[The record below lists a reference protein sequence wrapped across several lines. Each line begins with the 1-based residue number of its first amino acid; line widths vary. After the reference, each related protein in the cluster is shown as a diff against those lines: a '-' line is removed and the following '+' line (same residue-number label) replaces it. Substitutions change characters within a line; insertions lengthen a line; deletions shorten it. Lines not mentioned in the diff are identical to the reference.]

1 MHFEPQT
8 LIFAAI
14 AAATVLAWIFRPI
27 PIWVTSLAF
36 PAVALLVGVVPGE
49 NFLVKLTAAYGGAF
63 NHLMLLFVGGFLL
76 AGAMHA
82 HGLDRR
88 LALTILSKRA
98 FGASHARMV
107 VGLGLCAWFT
117 SMWTSNTVTAIL
129 LIAIARKMLAKANE
143 DRPGSTLAR
152 AAVLAI
158 AYGAGIGG
166 LATPIGTPPNLVGIA
181 GLREL
186 ANVDLTFLEWMMFGV
201 PVSLTMM
208 IPLLLV
214 LLPGVS
220 RTEANLDYYAG
231 RELREKLPAK
241 LGRAEKT
248 ILWVFALALTLW
260 VAGGSATVLG
270 RTLNLP
276 QLAAWF
282 KRYLPEGVI
291 GLIAGLALLGLR
303 ANNKPILRLGRAA
316 KIVANEVET
325 LALLAGGLCLG
336 ELLSKTGLA
345 QAVGQAA
352 VQGLGVSS
360 VLGISAL
367 GAGIAIVLT
376 ELVSNTAAANI
387 LVPIMLSIAVSAE
400 VPPVPVVLAT
410 TFGCSLAFMFPIS
423 TPPNLSAFRTGYVS
437 WRQMTTRGVGLDFLS
452 VWVILGA
459 IWLFFT

>member
-1 MHFEPQT
+1 MHFEPQA

-27 PIWVTSLAF
+27 PIWASSLAF
-36 PAVALLVGVVPGE
+36 PAVALIVGVVPGE
-49 NFLVKLTAAYGGAF
+49 NFLVKLTTAYGGAF
-63 NHLMLLFVGGFLL
+63 SHLMLLFVGGFLL
-76 AGAMHA
+76 AGAMHE

-107 VGLGLCAWFT
+107 VGLGLCAWFI

-129 LIAIARKMLAKANE
+129 LIAIAKKMLAKAGE
-143 DRPGSTLAR
+143 DRPGSVLAR

-181 GLREL
+181 GLRDL
-186 ANVDLTFLEWMMFGV
+186 ANLDISFLEWMMFGV
-201 PVSLTMM
+201 PVSLAMM
-208 IPLLLV
+208 IPLFFV

-220 RTEANLDYYAG
+220 SMEANLDYYAR
-231 RELREKLPAK
+231 RELREELPCR
-241 LGRAEKT
+241 LSRAEKT
-248 ILWVFALALTLW
+248 ILWVFALALALW
-260 VAGGSATVLG
+260 VVGGSAAVLG
-270 RTLNLP
+270 RALNLP

-282 KRYLPEGVI
+282 RRYLPEGVI
-291 GLIAGLALLGLR
+291 GLAAGLTLLFLR
-303 ANNKPILRLGRAA
+303 ADNKPILRLGPAA
-316 KIVANEVET
+316 KIVTDEVET

-345 QAVGQAA
+345 QAIGHAA

-367 GAGIAIVLT
+367 GAVLAVVLT
-376 ELVSNTAAANI
+376 EVVSNTAAANI
-387 LVPIMLSIAVSAE
+387 MVPIMLGVAVNAE

-423 TPPNLSAFRTGYVS
+423 TPPNLSASQTGYVS
-437 WRQMTTRGVGLDFLS
+437 WRQMAARGAGLDFLS